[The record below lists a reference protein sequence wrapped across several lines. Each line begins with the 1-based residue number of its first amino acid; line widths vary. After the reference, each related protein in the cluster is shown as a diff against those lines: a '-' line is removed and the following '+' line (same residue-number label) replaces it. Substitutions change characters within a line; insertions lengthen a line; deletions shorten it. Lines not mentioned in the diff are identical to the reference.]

1 MAKSHC
7 MDYEQKD
14 VAHQETSRC
23 NIGEVCINLLRGMII
38 TFKSEMTNRQDRTG
52 QDRTGMILLKWSN
65 LKRFNLCQFT
75 ACA

>member
-14 VAHQETSRC
+14 VAHQEASRC

-38 TFKSEMTNRQDRTG
+38 TLKSGMTNRQDRN
-52 QDRTGMILLKWSN
+52 DSIEME
-65 LKRFNLCQFT
+65 
-75 ACA
+75 

>member
-52 QDRTGMILLKWSN
+52 QDRTGQDRNDSIEME
-65 LKRFNLCQFT
+65 
-75 ACA
+75 